1 MTLLKQTKKFLS
13 IFPYN
18 RLNNIIMLSSFLRLL
33 TRCYRLALPY
43 GRLKLFAVLGL
54 IFFNGL
60 LQLIGVSSVFPFFA
74 LAADPDRIRRSSV
87 GASFLS
93 CLPPMSSNHLL
104 AVAGIF
110 SIAMLIIASL
120 GSLFSEWARIRYA
133 YGFAHWLRGNLL
145 TSYAARP
152 YSYFLTRNSAALYQ
166 RVLDILTFTQSV
178 LLSLGEILSRIVL
191 VVLLVLTVFLVQPS
205 IALGA
210 VILLGG
216 FYFCVFLY
224 LRPKTRQVSSKLQ
237 FLYTEYAKQANQFL
251 HGIKTV
257 MVYGKSGHFIGKSLG
272 YSQQLGKYQ
281 SKVPVYSNAP
291 RYLIEPLAFGGLV
304 AVVVVLALNG
314 RGFSDILPNLSVMA
328 LAGYRLL
335 PALQSLYVGLVN
347 IAANNYT
354 LTQLEEEISGIE
366 QESHAPADTG
376 EPAVE
381 SLTFAREIQIDH
393 LKFAYPGSDTLILD
407 DFNLSIGKN
416 ESIGIAGASGSGK
429 STLVDLLLGLH
440 TPTSGRIL
448 VDGKP
453 LSRAHLASWR
463 SMIGYVPQDIYLMD
477 ETIAENIAFGI
488 ESSSIDYEALR
499 KAAHAAQILDFIE
512 QELPEGFRTVV
523 GERGVRLSGGQR
535 QRIGLARAL
544 YHKPQILILDE
555 ATSALD
561 HQTEASVMETI
572 HRLQGSMTMITIAH
586 RLSTLDRC
594 DRMVELRKSS
604 TEPEIRI
611 DQTT

>member
-1 MTLLKQTKKFLS
+1 VKLL
-13 IFPYN
+13 
-18 RLNNIIMLSSFLRLL
+18 
-33 TRCYRLALPY
+33 
-43 GRLKLFAVLGL
+43 AVLGL

-74 LAADPDRIRRSSV
+74 LAADPDRIRRSAV
-87 GASFLS
+87 GTWFLS

-104 AVAGIF
+104 AFAGIF
-110 SIAMLIIASL
+110 SIVMLVVASL
-120 GSLFSEWARIRYA
+120 GSLVSEWVRIRYA

-145 TSYAARP
+145 TSYASRP

-191 VVLLVLTVFLVQPS
+191 VTLLVLTVFLVQPI

-224 LRPKTRQVSSKLQ
+224 LRPRTRHVSSKLQ
-237 FLYTEYAKQANQFL
+237 LLYTEYAKQANQFL
-251 HGIKTV
+251 HGVKTV
-257 MVYGKSGHFIGKSLG
+257 MVYGKSQHFINKSLG
-272 YSQQLGKYQ
+272 YSEQLGKYQ

-304 AVVVVLALNG
+304 AIVVVLALNG
-314 RGFSDILPNLSVMA
+314 RGFADILPNLSVMA

-335 PALQSLYVGLVN
+335 PALQSLYVGFVN
-347 IAANNYT
+347 ITANNYT
-354 LTQLEEEISGIE
+354 LTQLEEEMSGIE
-366 QESHAPADTG
+366 EETHS
-376 EPAVE
+376 
-381 SLTFAREIQIDH
+381 SLHGSQVGHSPLEFHREITIKH
-393 LKFAYPGSDTLILD
+393 LSFRYPGSAVPILH
-407 DFNLSIGKN
+407 DFNLSISKN
-416 ESIGIAGASGSGK
+416 ESVGIVGPSGSGK

-440 TPTSGRIL
+440 EPSNGNIL
-448 VDGKP
+448 IDDQK
-453 LSRAHLASWR
+453 LSSQNMASWR

-488 ESSSIDYEALR
+488 EPLSIDYDALR
-499 KAAHAAQILDFIE
+499 KASLGAQILDFIE
-512 QELPEGFRTVV
+512 KELPEGFQTVV

-544 YHKPQILILDE
+544 YHNPQILILDE

-561 HQTEASVMETI
+561 HNTELSVMETI
-572 HRLQGSMTMITIAH
+572 HRLQGSMTVITIAH

-594 DRMVELRKSS
+594 DRIIQMQKS
-604 TEPEIRI
+604 
-611 DQTT
+611 

>member
-1 MTLLKQTKKFLS
+1 MIK
-13 IFPYN
+13 
-18 RLNNIIMLSSFLRLL
+18 SFLKLL

-43 GRLKLFAVLGL
+43 GQLKLFGVLAM

-60 LQLIGVSSVFPFFA
+60 LQLVGVTSVFPFFA
-74 LAADPDRIRRSSV
+74 LAADPDRIRISKYGMV
-87 GASFLS
+87 FLSFL
-93 CLPPMSSNHLL
+93 PPLSDNHLL

-110 SIAMLIIASL
+110 SIVMLVVASL
-120 GSLFSEWARIRYA
+120 GSMLSEWLRIRYA
-133 YGFAHWLRGNLL
+133 YGFAHWLRGSLL
-145 TSYAARP
+145 TSYASRP
-152 YSYFLTRNSAALYQ
+152 YSYFLKRNSTALYQ
-166 RVLDILTFTQSV
+166 RVLDILTFTQGV

-191 VVLLVLTVFLVQPS
+191 VALLVLTVFLVQPM

-210 VILLGG
+210 VVLLGG
-216 FYFCVFLY
+216 FYFCVFLW
-224 LRPKTRQVSSKLQ
+224 LRPRTRDVSSKLQ

-251 HGIKTV
+251 HGVKTV
-257 MVYGKSGHFIGKSLG
+257 MVYGKSEYFIDKSLG

-304 AVVVVLALNG
+304 AIVVVLALNG

-335 PALQSLYVGLVN
+335 PALQSLYVGFVN
-347 IAANNYT
+347 ISANNYT

-366 QESHAPADTG
+366 AEAESPATQKEEGHDRLG
-376 EPAVE
+376 
-381 SLTFAREIQIDH
+381 FAHEIQISN
-393 LKFAYPGSDTLILD
+393 LSFGYPGSDTLILN
-407 DFNLSIGKN
+407 DFNLSIRKN

-429 STLVDLLLGLH
+429 STLVDILLGLH
-440 TPTSGRIL
+440 NPVAGSIL
-448 VDGKP
+448 VDGEK
-453 LSRAHLASWR
+453 LTLRNMDSWR
-463 SMIGYVPQDIYLMD
+463 SLIGYVPQDIYLMD

-488 ESSSIDYEALR
+488 DPTAFDHQLLR
-499 KAAHAAQILDFIE
+499 AAADGAQILEFIE
-512 QELPEGFRTVV
+512 KELPEGFQTIV

-561 HQTEASVMETI
+561 HETEAAVMETI
-572 HRLQGSMTMITIAH
+572 HKLQGSMTMITIAH

-594 DRMVELRKSS
+594 DRIIQLQKS
-604 TEPEIRI
+604 I
-611 DQTT
+611 

>member
-1 MTLLKQTKKFLS
+1 MLK
-13 IFPYN
+13 
-18 RLNNIIMLSSFLRLL
+18 SFLKLL

-43 GRLKLFAVLGL
+43 GRVKLFAVLGL

-74 LAADPDRIRRSSV
+74 LAADPDRISRSSV
-87 GASFLS
+87 GTWFLS
-93 CLPPMSSNHLL
+93 FLPPMSSNHLL
-104 AVAGIF
+104 AFAGIF
-110 SIAMLIIASL
+110 SIFMLVVASI
-120 GSLFSEWARIRYA
+120 GSLVSEWVRIRYA

-152 YSYFLTRNSAALYQ
+152 YSYFLTRNSTALYQ
-166 RVLDILTFTQSV
+166 RVLDILTFTQGV

-191 VVLLVLTVFLVQPS
+191 VTLLVLAVFLVQPM

-216 FYFCVFLY
+216 FYFCVLLW
-224 LRPKTRQVSSKLQ
+224 LRPRTRHVSSKLQ

-257 MVYGKSGHFIGKSLG
+257 MVYGKSQYFIGKSLG

-335 PALQSLYVGLVN
+335 PALQSLYVGFVN
-347 IAANNYT
+347 ITANNYT

-366 QESHAPADTG
+366 EEAHSPADND
-376 EPAVE
+376 EPANE
-381 SLTFAREIQIDH
+381 SLPFTREIQLEH
-393 LKFAYPGSDTLILD
+393 LQFSYPGSDSLILN
-407 DFNLSIGKN
+407 DFNLSIRKN

-440 TPTSGRIL
+440 EPSDGSIL
-448 VDGKP
+448 VDSQK
-453 LSRAHLASWR
+453 LTSQNMASWR

-488 ESSSIDYEALR
+488 EPSSIDHEALR
-499 KAAHAAQILDFIE
+499 KAAQGAQILEFIE
-512 QELPEGFRTVV
+512 QELPEGFQTVV

-544 YHKPQILILDE
+544 YHNPQILILDE

-561 HQTEASVMETI
+561 HNTELSVMETI

-594 DRMVELRKSS
+594 DRIIQMQKS
-604 TEPEIRI
+604 
-611 DQTT
+611 

>member
-1 MTLLKQTKKFLS
+1 MA
-13 IFPYN
+13 
-18 RLNNIIMLSSFLRLL
+18 M
-33 TRCYRLALPY
+33 
-43 GRLKLFAVLGL
+43 

-60 LQLIGVSSVFPFFA
+60 LQLVGVTSVFPFFA
-74 LAADPDRIRRSSV
+74 LAADPERIRLSKLGV
-87 GASFLS
+87 VFLGF
-93 CLPPMSSNHLL
+93 LPPLSNNHLL

-110 SIAMLIIASL
+110 SIAMLVVASL
-120 GSLFSEWARIRYA
+120 GSLVSEWLRIRYA

-152 YSYFLTRNSAALYQ
+152 YSFFLTRNSTALYQ
-166 RVLDILTFTQSV
+166 RVLDILTFTQGV

-191 VVLLVLTVFLVQPS
+191 VSLLVLTVFLVQPM

-216 FYFCVFLY
+216 FYFCVFLW
-224 LRPKTRQVSSKLQ
+224 LRPRTRHISSKLQ
-237 FLYTEYAKQANQFL
+237 FLHTAYAKQANQFL

-257 MVYGKSGHFIGKSLG
+257 MVFGKSQYFIGKSLE

-304 AVVVVLALNG
+304 AVVVILALNG

-347 IAANNYT
+347 ITANNYT

-366 QESHAPADTG
+366 EEAHSPKNTSVSAPG
-376 EPAVE
+376 
-381 SLTFAREIQIDH
+381 SLEFTKEIQIDH
-393 LKFAYPGSDTLILD
+393 LKFGYQGSDSLILN
-407 DFNLSIGKN
+407 DFNLSIRKN

-440 TPTSGRIL
+440 EPSSGSIL
-448 VDGKP
+448 IDGKK
-453 LSRAHLASWR
+453 LTSRNMPSWR
-463 SMIGYVPQDIYLMD
+463 AIIGYVPQEIYLID
-477 ETIAENIAFGI
+477 DTIEANIAFGI
-488 ESSSIDYEALR
+488 ELDQIDREALR
-499 KAAHAAQILDFIE
+499 QAASGAQILDFIE
-512 QELPEGFRTVV
+512 QELPEGFQTVV

-544 YHKPQILILDE
+544 YHNPQILILDE

-561 HQTEASVMETI
+561 HQTELSVMETI

-594 DRMVELRKSS
+594 DRIIQLQKNQSGLSS
-604 TEPEIRI
+604 
-611 DQTT
+611 

>member
-1 MTLLKQTKKFLS
+1 MIT
-13 IFPYN
+13 
-18 RLNNIIMLSSFLRLL
+18 SFLKLL
-33 TRCYRLALPY
+33 SRCYRLALPY
-43 GRLKLFAVLGL
+43 GRVKLFAVLGL

-87 GASFLS
+87 GAWFLS
-93 CLPPMSSNHLL
+93 FLPPMSSNHLL
-104 AVAGIF
+104 AFAGIF
-110 SIAMLIIASL
+110 SIVMLIVASL
-120 GSLFSEWARIRYA
+120 GSLVSEWVRIRYA

-145 TSYAARP
+145 TSYASRP

-178 LLSLGEILSRIVL
+178 LLCLGEILSRIVL
-191 VVLLVLTVFLVQPS
+191 VTLLVLTVFLVQPM

-224 LRPKTRQVSSKLQ
+224 LRPRTRKLSSKLQ

-251 HGIKTV
+251 HGVKTV
-257 MVYGKSGHFIGKSLG
+257 MVYGKSQYFINKSLG
-272 YSQQLGKYQ
+272 YSQELGKYQ

-304 AVVVVLALNG
+304 AIVVFLALNG
-314 RGFSDILPNLSVMA
+314 RSFSDILPNLSVMA

-335 PALQSLYVGLVN
+335 PALQSLYVGFVS
-347 IAANNYT
+347 ITANNYT
-354 LTQLEEEISGIE
+354 LTQLEEEIGGIE
-366 QESHAPADTG
+366 EEAHSPADAPQAG
-376 EPAVE
+376 HSPLEFN
-381 SLTFAREIQIDH
+381 SLIQINH
-393 LKFAYPGSDTLILD
+393 LIFKYTGSAVPILH
-407 DFNLSIGKN
+407 DFNLSISKN
-416 ESIGIAGASGSGK
+416 ESLGIAGPSGSGK

-440 TPTSGRIL
+440 DPSAGSILIDDQKLTSQNM
-448 VDGKP
+448 
-453 LSRAHLASWR
+453 ASWR

-488 ESSSIDYEALR
+488 EPSSIDHEALR
-499 KAAHAAQILDFIE
+499 KAAQGAQILEFIE
-512 QELPEGFRTVV
+512 QELPDGFQTVV

-544 YHKPQILILDE
+544 YHNPQILILDE

-561 HQTEASVMETI
+561 HETEAAVMETI
-572 HRLQGSMTMITIAH
+572 NRLQGTLTLITIAH
-586 RLSTLDRC
+586 RLSTLNRC
-594 DRMVELRKSS
+594 DRIIELKRR
-604 TEPEIRI
+604 E
-611 DQTT
+611 